1 LLSYLNLCQEI
12 KTKEVERMMRDK
24 SKVKFGILTFVILLT
39 ILAFVGCA
47 SAKTWYVDDDGG
59 CDFTKIQDAINATSP
74 GDTIL
79 VYNGTYYENLW
90 ISKDN
95 LILTGE
101 NRDKTIIDGGGNKN
115 VVMIC
120 SDGIKISEFTI
131 QNGGWSHYAIEIDG
145 VGCTIDNNKLLD
157 SKSGVSYGSHHTIS
171 NNIITNNYQGGI
183 DDLGSNN
190 KIINNWIFNNTGDGL
205 SLRRDYN
212 TIINNTIA
220 NNEDNGIDIGGSSN
234 NNTVFNNTI
243 MNNGKNGI
251 ELRGGGNY
259 NNEITNNT
267 ICNND
272 ECAVYLHSSND
283 NRIAN
288 NNLSNNGEAGIF
300 VSGDSSYNQIE
311 GNTILNNNDGI
322 SFSRR
327 SGYDSINNQIITN
340 TIKRNVNGI
349 NLQRSDSNQIINNI
363 VVDNADYDIFERYD
377 SYNNSIFN
385 NTARRIRGD
394 LDKNMIYNNIYSRPL
409 INSAFTANA
418 ATIDGVLEEGE
429 WLNKIE
435 IKLNGFD
442 GDDHYDGED
451 NELLTKTADLYVMN
465 DAENIYLALV
475 LEDML
480 EEDEDF
486 LRIEFDQG
494 DDAVHTDG
502 NEDMASFCGLG
513 YNDCHWNVDEWQVD
527 INYHGEMG
535 RRWSV
540 ADRKYVYEFRKPL
553 NPGDPQDIML
563 KAGDTVGFHIVAF
576 DSGVGYRYPMDA
588 VSFDTYHSKDEDII
602 FTPPVGDES
611 GAWKKWADLIIG
623 MP

>member
-1 LLSYLNLCQEI
+1 
-12 KTKEVERMMRDK
+12 MK
-24 SKVKFGILTFVILLT
+24 SKTVCKKYRILVICAA
-39 ILAFVGCA
+39 ILVLSLVGPA
-47 SAKTWYVDDDGG
+47 SAKTWSVDGNGG
-59 CDFTKIQDAINATSP
+59 ADFRVINDAIAKASA
-74 GDTIL
+74 GDTIF
-79 VYNGTYYENLW
+79 VYSGTYYENLW

-101 NRDKTIIDGGGNKN
+101 NRDRTIIDGGGNKN

-131 QNGGWSHYAIEIDG
+131 QNGGWSHHAIEIGG
-145 VGCTIDNNKLLD
+145 VGCTIDNNKLLN
-157 SKSGVSYGSHHTIS
+157 SRAGISYGSSLTIS

-183 DDLGSNN
+183 YDIGSNN
-190 KIINNWIFNNTGDGL
+190 KIINNRIVNNTGGGCDGL
-205 SLRRDYN
+205 SLSGDYN
-212 TIINNTIA
+212 IIINNSIA
-220 NNEDNGIDIGGSSN
+220 NNGDIGIDIGVSSN

-251 ELRGGGNY
+251 ELGGGGNY

-272 ECAVYLHSSND
+272 ESAVYLHSSND

-288 NNLSNNGEAGIF
+288 NNLSNNGGAGIF

-322 SFSRR
+322 SFSER

-340 TIKRNVNGI
+340 TIKRNINGI

-363 VVDNADYDIFERYD
+363 VVDNADYDIFGRYD

-394 LDKNMIYNNIYSRPL
+394 LDKNEIYNNVYSTPV
-409 INSAFTANA
+409 ITSAFTEKTP
-418 ATIDGVLEEGE
+418 TIDGIIEEGE

-435 IKLNGFD
+435 IKLNGFAD
-442 GDDHYDGED
+442 DDHYDGEE
-451 NELLTKTADLYVMN
+451 NELLTKTADLYVTN

-502 NEDMASFCGLG
+502 NEDMASLRGLG
-513 YNDCHWNVDEWQVD
+513 YVDCHWNVDEWQVD

-553 NPGDPQDIML
+553 NSGDHQDIML

-588 VSFDTYHSKDEDII
+588 VSFDAYHSKDEDII